1 MIATARPTIDSGKIA
16 GTVESVA
23 PASEPLTFAEAQEH
37 LRLGDNDE
45 QTLVE
50 NLISAAARHVESV
63 TGRSLITRTLIQYWH
78 GWPGRFLLRGGPVSS
93 VASVEYQATA
103 GSWTAL
109 GTDLYH
115 VDIVATPARI
125 WWDEDASP
133 PQLAEIPNSVRAT
146 YVAGYA
152 DADAVPRELRQA
164 MLLLIGHWFENR
176 EAGTL
181 GQVVTMIPGGVEALL
196 APWLVSVEM

>member
-1 MIATARPTIDSGKIA
+1 MVATARPTIDSGKIV
-16 GTVESVA
+16 GVVESVA
-23 PASEPLTFAEAQEH
+23 SASDPLTFAEAQVH
-37 LRLGDNDE
+37 LRLADNDE

-50 NLISAAARHVESV
+50 NLISAATRHVESV
-63 TGRSLITRTLIQYWH
+63 TGRSLITRTLVQYWH
-78 GWPGRFLLRGGPVSS
+78 GWPERFLLRGGPVSS

-109 GTDLYH
+109 GAGLYH
-115 VDIVATPARI
+115 ADLVATPPRV

-146 YVAGYA
+146 YAAGYA
-152 DADAVPRELRQA
+152 DADAVPRELRLA
-164 MLLLIGHWFENR
+164 LLLLIGHWFENR

-196 APWLVSVEM
+196 TPWLVSVEL